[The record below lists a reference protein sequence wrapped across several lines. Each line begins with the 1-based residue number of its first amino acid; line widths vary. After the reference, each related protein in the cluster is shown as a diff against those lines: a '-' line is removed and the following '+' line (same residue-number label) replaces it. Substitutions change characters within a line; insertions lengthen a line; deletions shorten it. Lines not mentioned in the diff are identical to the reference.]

1 MASRLFNALNSIR
14 NNNNLLLGGILKK
27 LLKNYLQKAV
37 DRFAV
42 AVAERNNG
50 NTDRLLQ
57 ILLTQRFKDMVE
69 KKCPFPPFSD
79 IEFST
84 YSQNGEDGILLFIFT
99 AIGAKT
105 RRVVEACASDG
116 VECNAANLIIN
127 HGWSGLLFD
136 GDKDMIEKG
145 KKFYEQRTNALRL
158 RRLPPIL
165 VSAWITAENINN
177 LIQQNGMSGEIDLL
191 SLDMDGVDYW
201 IWKEISCIT
210 PRVVIVEYNNRW
222 GSKQSVTVPY
232 SKSFVGNG
240 ASVEGEGY
248 FGASL
253 LAFTKLAAEK
263 GYRLIGANSPNTN
276 AFFMRNDVG
285 KELFPEVPVESCLSS
300 DYALHQHKTK
310 YPLIQNMP
318 VVEI

>member
-1 MASRLFNALNSIR
+1 MK
-14 NNNNLLLGGILKK
+14 NLLKK
-27 LLKNYLQKAV
+27 YFQKIV
-37 DRFAV
+37 DQYAAAIV
-42 AVAERNNG
+42 KCEHN

-57 ILLTQRFKDMVE
+57 ILIAQRYREIVE
-69 KKCPFPPFSD
+69 NGGHFPSFSD
-79 IEFST
+79 VEFST

-99 AIGAKT
+99 VIGTNT
-105 RRVVEACASDG
+105 RKVVETCASDG

-127 HGWSGLLFD
+127 HGWSGLLLD

-145 KKFYEQRTNALRL
+145 KKFYEQRTNAWRL

-165 VSAWITAENINN
+165 VQAWITTENIND
-177 LIQQNGMSGEIDLL
+177 LILRNGMSGEIDLL

-201 IWKEISCIT
+201 IWKEITCIN

-222 GSKQSVTVPY
+222 GSMQSVTVPY
-232 SKSFVGNG
+232 SKDFVGEG

-253 LAFTKLAAEK
+253 LAFTRLAKDK

-276 AFFMRNDVG
+276 AFFMRYDVG
-285 KELFPEVPVESCLSS
+285 KELFPEVSVDSCLSS
-300 DYALHQHKTK
+300 DYALFQHKTK
-310 YPLIQNMP
+310 YPRIKNLP